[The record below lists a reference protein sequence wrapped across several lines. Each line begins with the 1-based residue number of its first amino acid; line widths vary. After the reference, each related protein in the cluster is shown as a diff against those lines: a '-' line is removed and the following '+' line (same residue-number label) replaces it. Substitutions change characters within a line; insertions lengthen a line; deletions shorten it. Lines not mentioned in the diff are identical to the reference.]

1 MNEKSIFALFQVV
14 CDENPDKVA
23 YRHKDGDTWIPL
35 TWKQSYD
42 INKRIAKSLIALG
55 VQKGDKVNILSHT
68 RLEWSQCDLA
78 TVSIGAVTVGI
89 YPTNLADECAYI
101 INHSEGV
108 VLFVENREQLEKVL
122 SVRNDLPK
130 LRHIIIIDGSVGENE
145 PAMTWQQFWDKA
157 DETTEK
163 VCMERTEAVQ
173 PEDLA
178 TIVYTSGTT
187 GVPKGAM
194 LTHNNILFSSWNVC
208 ECLPIN
214 AEMET
219 VMFLPLAHIFARL
232 TVYSAMRARLI
243 VAFAQSVQ
251 TLVED
256 IKEVQP
262 HFFASAPRVYEKIYE
277 KVTSDV
283 QLAGGMKKKIFDWAL
298 ATGYA
303 VSKLLQ
309 NHQPIPGGLRIKN
322 SIAHKLVFSKL
333 HKALGGRIQTCVS
346 GAAPLNKD
354 IAEFFHAFGILI
366 LEGIGMTENT
376 SFTNVNRVDRYKF
389 GSVGLL
395 GDKIEEKL
403 AEDGELLCR
412 GPHVMAGY
420 YKDPE
425 GTAEAIDEDGWL
437 HTGDICTIDND
448 GFLYVT
454 DRKKDLIITSGGKNI
469 APQRIERIIR
479 SSHFVSQVLA
489 IGDKRKFVSALVS
502 LNRPDV
508 EIWAT
513 QHGMDIGEWDEFV
526 QTQAVQNLIQSE
538 IDRCNRELASY
549 ETVKKFRIIPHEFS
563 IDSGE
568 MTPTLKL
575 KRNVITAN
583 YKSLIDSM
591 YEGV

>member
-262 HFFASAPRVYEKIYE
+262 HFFASAPRVYEK
-277 KVTSDV
+277 
-283 QLAGGMKKKIFDWAL
+283 
-298 ATGYA
+298 
-303 VSKLLQ
+303 
-309 NHQPIPGGLRIKN
+309 N
-322 SIAHKLVFSKL
+322 
-333 HKALGGRIQTCVS
+333 
-346 GAAPLNKD
+346 
-354 IAEFFHAFGILI
+354 
-366 LEGIGMTENT
+366 
-376 SFTNVNRVDRYKF
+376 
-389 GSVGLL
+389 
-395 GDKIEEKL
+395 
-403 AEDGELLCR
+403 
-412 GPHVMAGY
+412 
-420 YKDPE
+420 
-425 GTAEAIDEDGWL
+425 
-437 HTGDICTIDND
+437 
-448 GFLYVT
+448 
-454 DRKKDLIITSGGKNI
+454 
-469 APQRIERIIR
+469 
-479 SSHFVSQVLA
+479 
-489 IGDKRKFVSALVS
+489 
-502 LNRPDV
+502 
-508 EIWAT
+508 
-513 QHGMDIGEWDEFV
+513 
-526 QTQAVQNLIQSE
+526 
-538 IDRCNRELASY
+538 
-549 ETVKKFRIIPHEFS
+549 
-563 IDSGE
+563 
-568 MTPTLKL
+568 
-575 KRNVITAN
+575 
-583 YKSLIDSM
+583 
-591 YEGV
+591 